1 MRLRWVVIALA
12 VVAVI
17 GFAWWVSDL
26 QRRAD
31 TAIAE
36 RDTARGELA
45 AAQLR
50 GRTQARATETAGAL
64 GVTERTIHEEVS
76 RATETVREA
85 IGPDESVD
93 GVLRAWAAGIDGLR
107 ADGMR
112 EPAAGEGAAGAGD
125 TGLGLFTVRAERAAE
140 PAAAGCAGF
149 CEA

>member
-1 MRLRWVVIALA
+1 MRLRWVAIALA

-31 TAIAE
+31 SAIAE
-36 RDTARGELA
+36 RDTARSELA

-64 GVTERTIHEEVS
+64 GVTERTIKTEVS

-107 ADGMR
+107 

-125 TGLGLFTVRAERAAE
+125 PGLGLFTVRAERAAE
-140 PAAAGCAGF
+140 PAAAGRAGF